1 MSDDSLDEIL
11 PTPEELD
18 EARDARIRG
27 LVKDCL
33 VIIAS
38 ELRNSY
44 SVEPHTQ
51 VNLSTPL
58 QTYPKLMPDV
68 IGEVDTRC
76 RKRGWVLTRNS
87 TNATLFTVSRNNL
100 GQG

>member
-11 PTPEELD
+11 PTPDEL
-18 EARDARIRG
+18 EIARNSRIREV
-27 LVKDCL
+27 VKECL
-33 VIIAS
+33 VTIAA
-38 ELRNSY
+38 ELRNGFS
-44 SVEPHTQ
+44 SEPNTQ